1 MQFKNILYFFLLI
14 GILGLGC
21 AQQGN
26 LTGGKKDETPP
37 QMDIAN
43 STPNL
48 QTNFEKQDLKFV
60 FDEWLQLNDAFNQV
74 VISPPLEGTHKITL
88 KGKTVLFEFPEE
100 EVLRE
105 DATYTINF
113 GEAVQDLTERNSV
126 KDFRFVFSTG
136 DVIDSLEVEGQ
147 VIDAFTKEPVEDA
160 IVMLYD
166 NLSDTVVR
174 TQKPFYFGRT
184 DKGGL
189 FKIKNVRAD
198 TFKAFVLIDAGIDY
212 LFNQDDE
219 KIAFLDSNVVVT
231 DSTKLSLNFTLFQ
244 EDLPLEVEDEHIK
257 NYGFV
262 NFKFNRKPLEG
273 EVEITAEDSVK
284 FYVQE
289 EKDSTKLWYDLTR
302 DRNWK
307 AFVRS
312 DTILYDTIK
321 VKKLSRSEF
330 LEKSKLRPK
339 AKLKPNAKETIPP
352 NQPFSLAF
360 VHPLEN
366 IDTAFIELLEDT
378 LLQKVTPIVT
388 IDSTDKR
395 KLLVDFSYKEKT
407 PYQLTLFPNALTDF
421 FGLKNDTLVINLEAA
436 EKDDFSDLTLTVV
449 DMEPEKGY
457 VLELLDKGENIVE
470 TLVMSGDTSFVK
482 KLTTLPTGN
491 YSVRI
496 IHDLNK
502 NGRWDTGNY
511 DAKRQP
517 ESIFTKPI
525 EELRAGWEVVATIS
539 VKERKAS
546 LPIPPP
552 ITPPKEND

>member
-1 MQFKNILYFFLLI
+1 MQFKNILYFFLLVM
-14 GILGLGC
+14 ILGLGC
-21 AQQGN
+21 AQQGT
-26 LTGGKKDETPP
+26 LTGGEKDERPP

-48 QTNFEKQDLKFV
+48 QTNFEKQELKFA
-60 FDEWLQLNDAFNQV
+60 FDEWLQLQDAFNQI
-74 VISPPLEGTHKITL
+74 VISPPLQKKYDISL
-88 KGKTVLFEFPEE
+88 KGKTVLFKFHEE

-105 DATYTINF
+105 NATYTINF
-113 GEAVQDLTERNSV
+113 GEAVQDLTERNPV
-126 KDFRFVFSTG
+126 EDFRFVFSTG
-136 DVIDSLEVEGQ
+136 DVIDSLEVAGQ
-147 VIDAFTKEPVEDA
+147 VIDAYSKEPVEDA

-174 TQKPFYFGRT
+174 TEKPFYFGRT
-184 DKGGL
+184 DESGL
-189 FKIKNVRAD
+189 FTIKNVRAD

-212 LFNQDDE
+212 LFNQNDE
-219 KIAFLDSNVVVT
+219 KIAFLDSNIVVT
-231 DSTKLSLNFTLFQ
+231 DSTKLSLDFLLFQ
-244 EDLPLEVEDEHIK
+244 EDLPLELEDEEIK

-284 FYVQE
+284 FYIQE

-307 AFVRS
+307 AYVQS
-312 DTILYDTIK
+312 DTILYDTITI
-321 VKKLSRSEF
+321 KKLSRSEF

-339 AKLKPNAKETIPP
+339 NKLKPDAKEIVPP
-352 NQPFSLAF
+352 SQIFSWPFN
-360 VHPLEN
+360 HPLEN
-366 IDTAFIELLEDT
+366 IDTSLIELLEDS
-378 LLQKVTPIVT
+378 LLQRVSPVIS
-388 IDSTDKR
+388 IDSTNKR
-395 KLLVDFSYKEKT
+395 NLLVKFSYKENV
-407 PYQLTLFPNALTDF
+407 PYQLTLFSNALTDF
-421 FGLKNDTLVINLEAA
+421 FGLKNDTLKINLEAA
-436 EKDDFSDLTLTVV
+436 SKDDFSDLTLTVV

-457 VLELLDKGENIVE
+457 VLELLDKSENIVE
-470 TLVMSGDTSFVK
+470 TLVMSNDTSFTK
-482 KLTTLPTGN
+482 KLTALPTGN

-517 ESIFTKPI
+517 EFIFSKPI
-525 EELRAGWEVVATIS
+525 EELRAGWEVDATIS
-539 VKERKAS
+539 VKEKKAS

-552 ITPPKEND
+552 GPPPNNND